1 MRSIS
6 SSCVAL
12 YWSVAP
18 ILHFLSSSDLHESHL
33 WAVWNQFR
41 TRRWTCFVSS
51 SQNSPWGFI
60 THKSGRY
67 TVRVEV
73 ENMLSSFLV
82 HYLVQRTN
90 YFVIVFVVSI
100 NDKKSDLFVGAEW
113 HSAQHCMNAA
123 RWVGIRCGRGWLHPV
138 YVSTYCCYFLVC

>member
-12 YWSVAP
+12 CWSVAP

-41 TRRWTCFVSS
+41 TLEGTCFVSS

-67 TVRVEV
+67 TVRVKV
-73 ENMLSSFLV
+73 ENMLTSFLV

-90 YFVIVFVVSI
+90 YFVNVFVVSI
-100 NDKKSDLFVGAEW
+100 NDKKSDLFVGVEW

-123 RWVGIRCGRGWLHPV
+123 RWVGIRCDRGWLHPV